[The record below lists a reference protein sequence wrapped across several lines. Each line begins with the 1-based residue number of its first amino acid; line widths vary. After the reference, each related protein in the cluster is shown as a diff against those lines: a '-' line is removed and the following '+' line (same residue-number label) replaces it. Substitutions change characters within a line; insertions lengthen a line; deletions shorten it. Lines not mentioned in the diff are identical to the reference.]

1 MDREKVLEQFGQ
13 IENKIENLIKTCKRL
28 EAVNADLENKCRGL
42 EAQLQEKITAEREND
57 EVKGLI
63 RSKIDSLMG
72 KLDEFTE
79 E

>member
-1 MDREKVLEQFGQ
+1 LEREKVLEQFGQ
-13 IENKIENLIKTCKRL
+13 LENRIENLISSVKRL
-28 EAVNADLENKCRGL
+28 EAENVELKNKNQELGT
-42 EAQLQEKITAEREND
+42 QLQAKIMAEREND